1 MEALERS
8 LPAIDWITAVLFLGL
23 LCLVFAKS
31 FFYGRFLN
39 FIILP
44 FNNKYLFLYNKK
56 GLLLNGFHLSLSL
69 FSLISMGLFLALG
82 SAALFEDTFPDTA
95 VAFLYF
101 TGGVFIF
108 LLLKISLQLTAGYIF
123 NAEKLMGSLVFI
135 KSTYFNYSALIMFLA
150 CVLLTYVFPGN
161 KTVVL
166 TGIFLIILT
175 NAIGWIALLKI
186 HQKLIAL
193 HFFYFILY
201 LCALE
206 IAPFLLVLNL
216 LKD

>member
-8 LPAIDWITAVLFLGL
+8 IPAIDWITAVLFLGL

-31 FFYGRFLN
+31 FFYSRFLN

-56 GLLLNGFHLSLSL
+56 GLLLNGFHLALSL
-69 FSLISMGLFLALG
+69 FSIISMGLFLSLG
-82 SAALFEDTFPDTA
+82 SAAFFEDAFPDTA

-108 LLLKISLQLTAGYIF
+108 LFLKFSLQLTAGYIF
-123 NAEKLMGSLVFI
+123 NTDKLMESLVFI

-150 CVLLTYVFPGN
+150 SVFLAYMLPGN
-161 KTVVL
+161 KSVVL
-166 TGIFLIILT
+166 TAIFLIILI

-201 LCALE
+201 LCTLE